1 MQLRDYQAKAI
12 QDLRDAYRDRSK
24 APLLVLPTGGG
35 KTVIFSYA
43 AQQAVARGSKVLILV
58 HRKELIEQTSEAL
71 TRLGLL
77 FGIIAAKHKQ
87 SDALVQIAS
96 VATLVKRLSNTKW
109 RPDLIIIDEAHHA
122 VAGSW
127 QKILDCY
134 NKARLLGVTA
144 TPKRLDGRGL
154 KSYFDSLV
162 LGPSV
167 KSLTEQGYLSP
178 VKCYTVPRSI
188 DRKTLLTTHSIG
200 GDYAPNEAAQKLEE
214 FGTNGE
220 AVKEYS
226 KHCPGK
232 PAIAFCC
239 NIQHSELMAK
249 RFRDAGFR
257 AAHLHSKTSPHARKG
272 LIEYLGNGELDV
284 LTSCNIVNE
293 GTDIPVVTAAIL
305 LRPTKSEA
313 LYLQQV
319 GRVLRPA
326 PGKDHALILD
336 CVGNVL
342 THGLP
347 GQDREWSLEDKKKN
361 APACKECPNC
371 YAVIS
376 SLLQVCPECG
386 HEFIVEQAK
395 ESDKKKPLI
404 VDLVE
409 FKEIFAKAD
418 KVKLIAEARTYQD
431 FKAVAKR
438 LGYKPGWAYH
448 KHREKLGLKN
458 AYNLSEDGRLSLL
471 SDFF

>member
-1 MQLRDYQAKAI
+1 MQLRDYQATVV
-12 QDLRDAYRDRSK
+12 QDLRDAYRGGSK

-43 AQQAVARGSKVLILV
+43 AQQAVAKGSRVLILV
-58 HRKELIEQTSEAL
+58 HRKELIEQTSQAL
-71 TRLGLL
+71 TRLGLS
-77 FGIIAAKHKQ
+77 FGIIAPKHKP
-87 SDALVQIAS
+87 SDALLQIAS
-96 VATLVKRLSNTKW
+96 VATLVKRLCNIKW
-109 RPDLIIIDEAHHA
+109 KPDLIIIDEAHHA

-134 NKARLLGVTA
+134 EKARLLGVTA

-162 LGPSV
+162 IGPSV
-167 KSLTEQGYLSP
+167 KSLTDGGHLSP
-178 VKCYTVPRSI
+178 VKCYTVPKSI

-239 NIQHSELMAK
+239 NIQHCELMAK
-249 RFRDAGFR
+249 RFRSAGFR
-257 AAHLHSKTSPHARKG
+257 AAYLHSKTSPHERKG

-326 PGKDHALILD
+326 LGKDHAFILD

-347 GQDREWSLEDKKKN
+347 GQDREWSLEDKKKT
-361 APACKECPNC
+361 APTCKTCPEC
-371 YAVIS
+371 YAVIP
-376 SLLQVCPECG
+376 SLFQVCPECG
-386 HEFIVEQAK
+386 HEFVADKAK
-395 ESDKKKPLI
+395 ESKKDEPLI

-409 FKEIFAKAD
+409 ITEVIAAANKA
-418 KVKLIAEARTYQD
+418 KLIAEARTYQD
-431 FKAVAKR
+431 FRAVAKR

-448 KHREKLGLKN
+448 KHRERLGLKT
-458 AYNLSEDGRLSLL
+458 AYSFSKEEAFLSP